1 MTSSA
6 EFAITKL
13 NSNDFDEWAALF
25 RGYIDF
31 YETTIP
37 EDQYRKTFDRILDPN
52 SDLYALVMRQKQQES
67 ENGKMI
73 AIAHF
78 FPSTDSME
86 REENHASQW
95 YALIDCR
102 ALING

>member
-25 RGYIDF
+25 RGYIVF

-78 FPSTDSME
+78 FPQQTPWSEKKIM
-86 REENHASQW
+86 
-95 YALIDCR
+95 L
-102 ALING
+102 LNGMP

>member
-1 MTSSA
+1 MISSV

-13 NSNDFDEWAALF
+13 NSNDFNEWATLF
-25 RGYIDF
+25 RSYIDF

-52 SDLYALVMRQKQQES
+52 SDLYALVMRQKQQSS

-73 AIAHF
+73 AIAHY
-78 FPSTDSME
+78 FPQQTPWSEKKIMLLNGMSP
-86 REENHASQW
+86 
-95 YALIDCR
+95 LILTPF
-102 ALING
+102 LI